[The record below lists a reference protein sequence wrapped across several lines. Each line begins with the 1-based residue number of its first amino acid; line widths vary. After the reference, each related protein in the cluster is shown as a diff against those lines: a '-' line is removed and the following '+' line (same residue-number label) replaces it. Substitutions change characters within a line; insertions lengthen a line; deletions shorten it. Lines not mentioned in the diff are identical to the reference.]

1 MLLTWMQIKHDVS
14 QLNAVLDAAQV
25 EKALLTQLT
34 LDTREVFLQYQHNS
48 DAIADVTF
56 NLKDFKQMLSLCE
69 SLSAS
74 VAIRF
79 DQPGSP
85 LVVEP
90 LFRDPSV
97 RPLQLPCGAPIFLL
111 QKTVVLNE
119 PPSHIIALDM
129 E

>member
-1 MLLTWMQIKHDVS
+1 M
-14 QLNAVLDAAQV
+14 

-34 LDTREVFLQYQHNS
+34 VGTSEVFQHYQHNS
-48 DAIADVTF
+48 DSVADVTF

-69 SLSAS
+69 SLNAS

-90 LFRDPSV
+90 VFRDPNVGIGSSLARTRLV
-97 RPLQLPCGAPIFLL
+97 STNL
-111 QKTVVLNE
+111 
-119 PPSHIIALDM
+119 HDM
-129 E
+129 LCQT